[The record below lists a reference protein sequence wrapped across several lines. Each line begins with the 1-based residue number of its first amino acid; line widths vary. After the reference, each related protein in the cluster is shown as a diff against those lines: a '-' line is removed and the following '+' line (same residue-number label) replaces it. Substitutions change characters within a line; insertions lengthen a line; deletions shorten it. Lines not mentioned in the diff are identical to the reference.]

1 MRTLRN
7 SQTDSERIGHTFWAR
22 AILLGLLT
30 AIAAWPA
37 TLGPSLSSKLS
48 GLADSASAGTV
59 IVAFNTSNGLN
70 ASHMAVLTAAGVAR
84 GYTMQHLGMVAV
96 PATAGQVRALSS
108 NAAVRSI
115 WANDQLDYLNNET
128 RVLTGVDRARTDPN
142 FIKMNGGMPVSGKG
156 NFSVELNDSGID
168 GTHSDVHYPEHVIQ
182 NVQQITDTATLSGFT
197 SLVFVEN
204 VPNTDTNSGHGS
216 HCAGIIAGTG
226 AASGGLYAGVAP
238 GANLIGVGSGA
249 TLLVLNA
256 LGGFEYALANQ
267 FRYNIRVI
275 SNSWGTTGAFDPNDP
290 INIASKAAHD
300 NNIIVAFAA
309 GNSGPGKDTMNPY
322 ATPSWVIGVA
332 AGTKEGGLASFSSR
346 GLPAGVAPSI
356 TAPGTGREF
365 ASDSGMFTTDIVSVR
380 AKTNL
385 VANGQTADAEL
396 PTQFIPFYTEIS
408 GTSMAT
414 PFVAGSAALLLSV
427 DPTLSADDVKQ
438 ILMQTASQMPG
449 FSQFEVG
456 AGYIN
461 VYAAIDK
468 VFNRSKNYGT
478 YSGPLDKQHYNASF
492 SATGPAPTSFHV
504 DYTPAALPGPGSP
517 NSVPF
522 VVQPNMSVLDVLAH
536 IGDLAN
542 SGNGNTVGLLLTDP
556 NGNVYSGG
564 IAIPVLDAPTREVVV
579 ANPVAGNWLL
589 EVRGIRGLTTLPEV
603 RLPTSGAALPGPVDG
618 TITQQQFI
626 LAPVPDIQGDPSQAE
641 INFVLTNRIMD
652 TFSDGLFHP
661 TYFVTR
667 GDLAQTL
674 VLNTAL
680 RQSLAAVPI
689 FTDVTGAQEAI
700 AEAVTANGSTLRDYN
715 FGPAGLMSASGSTFN
730 PGGAV
735 SRLDVAVALVRAL
748 GQDAAAQALAG
759 SDVTVSYNGQNLVLS
774 DESQIPAALRGYV
787 QIALNRQLLQAFFT
801 LTQGPNDF
809 QPTVTAQF
817 RPADS
822 VTRSLMA
829 FALDH
834 YRRAFSAGN

>member
-1 MRTLRN
+1 MTISN
-7 SQTDSERIGHTFWAR
+7 ASQTTSGRTGRLFLIR
-22 AILLGLLT
+22 AILFGLVS
-30 AIAAWPA
+30 AVAAWPA
-37 TLGPSLSSKLS
+37 TLGPSLASKLS

-70 ASHMAVLTAAGVAR
+70 ATHMAVLSAAGLSK
-84 GYTMQHLGMVAV
+84 GFTLQHLGMVAV
-96 PATAGQVRALSS
+96 PATAGQVRALAS
-108 NAAVRSI
+108 NSAVRSI

-142 FIKMNGGMPVSGKG
+142 FIRMNGGFPVSGKG
-156 NFSVELNDSGID
+156 NFAVELNDSGID

-182 NVQQITDTATLSGFT
+182 NVQQVTDTSTLTGFT
-197 SLVFVEN
+197 PLLFVEG

-216 HCAGIIAGTG
+216 HCSGIIGGNG

-249 TLLVLNA
+249 TLLVLDA

-267 FRYNIRVI
+267 FRYNIRII
-275 SNSWGTTGAFDPNDP
+275 SNSWGNNGPFDPNDP
-290 INIASKAAHD
+290 VNIASKAAHD
-300 NNIIVAFAA
+300 LNIIVVFAA
-309 GNSGPGKDTMNPY
+309 GNSGPGKNTMSPY
-322 ATPSWVIGVA
+322 ATPPWVIGVA

-346 GLPAGVAPSI
+346 GLPGGVAPSI

-365 ASDSGMFTTDIVSVR
+365 ASDASKFTSDVVSVR

-385 VANGQTADAEL
+385 VANGETADAEL
-396 PTQFIPFYTEIS
+396 PTAFIPFYTEIS

-427 DPTLSADDVKQ
+427 DPTLSADDVKS
-438 ILMQTASQMPG
+438 ILMQTATQMPG
-449 FSQFEVG
+449 FSRFEVG

-468 VFNRSKNYGT
+468 VFNRTKSYGG
-478 YSGPLDKQHYNASF
+478 YDGPVDAQHYNASF
-492 SATGPAPTSFHV
+492 TATGPAPSSFHV
-504 DYTPAALPGPGSP
+504 DYNPAALPGPGST
-517 NSVPF
+517 NSVAF
-522 VVQPNMSVLDVLAH
+522 VVQPNMSVLDVLAN

-556 NGNVYSGG
+556 NGNRYGSG
-564 IAIPVLDAPTREVVV
+564 IMIPVLDAPTREVVV
-579 ANPVAGNWLL
+579 NNPVAGNWLL
-589 EVRGIRGLTTLPEV
+589 EVRGIRGLTALPEV
-603 RLPTSGAALPGPVDG
+603 SLPTSGAALPGPVDG

-626 LAPVPDIQGDPSQAE
+626 LAPVADIQGDPSQNE
-641 INFVLTNRIMD
+641 INFVLTNRMMD
-652 TFSDGLFHP
+652 TLSDGLFHP
-661 TYFVTR
+661 SSFVTR
-667 GDLAQTL
+667 SDFAQAL
-674 VLNTAL
+674 VMNTAL
-680 RQSLAAVPI
+680 RQSLAATPI

-700 AEAVTANGSTLRDYN
+700 AEAVTANGSTLRDYD
-715 FGPAGLMSASGSTFN
+715 FGPAVMMSASGSTFN
-730 PGGAV
+730 PSGLIT
-735 SRLDVAVALVRAL
+735 RLDAAVAFVRAL

-759 SDVTVSYNGQNLVLS
+759 TDVTVNYNGQTLILT

-787 QIALNRQLLQAFFT
+787 QIAINRQILQAYFT

-817 RPADS
+817 QPAGN
-822 VTRSLMA
+822 VTRSLLA
-829 FALDH
+829 YSIDH
-834 YRRAFSAGN
+834 YRRDFAAGN